1 MLRASEREAIV
12 AYYREMDAS
21 FAHWGRP
28 GAYEMHYGYKTSPA
42 SDHFDALARMN
53 AVVAELAD
61 VRAGDVVL
69 DAGCGVGATSLW
81 LVEHGGV
88 SAHGVSLSPLQ
99 VGKAAR
105 EAALRGVGTRA
116 AFSVQDYTATDF
128 AAGSFD
134 VVWAMESL
142 CHAPR
147 KDEFLAEALRLL
159 RRGGRIA
166 IADYFRARA
175 ALRPEERSALRA
187 WADGWAMALPP
198 PADRFRRR
206 LEQAGFRDVRCHD
219 LTPYIEPDAAE
230 MHRRGRGGLA
240 EDLAHASP
248 RRLAHVR
255 ACMAQKLALDRGL
268 WRYLVFTGT
277 R

>member
-1 MLRASEREAIV
+1 MLNANEREAIV
-12 AYYREMDAS
+12 SYYREMDAS

-42 SDHFDALARMN
+42 SDHFDSLARMN
-53 AVVAELAD
+53 AVVADLAG
-61 VRAGDVVL
+61 VRADDLVL

-81 LVEHGGV
+81 LAAQRGV
-88 SAHGVSLSPLQ
+88 AAHGISISPLQ
-99 VGKAAR
+99 VRKAAR
-105 EAALRGVGTRA
+105 AAAARGLSRRA
-116 AFSVQDYTATDF
+116 RFSVQDYTATAF
-128 AAGSFD
+128 AAASFD

-147 KDEFLAEALRLL
+147 KDEFLREALRLL
-159 RRGGRIA
+159 RRGGRVA
-166 IADYFRARA
+166 IADYFR
-175 ALRPEERSALRA
+175 ERDALRA
-187 WADGWAMALPP
+187 EERRTLRTWAHGWVMAIPP
-198 PADRFRRR
+198 TAWDFRRR
-206 LEQAGFRDVRCHD
+206 MEAAGFADVRCHD
-219 LTPYIEPDAAE
+219 LTPFIGPDAAE
-230 MHRRGRGGLA
+230 MHRRGREGLA
-240 EDLAHASP
+240 VDLAGASA